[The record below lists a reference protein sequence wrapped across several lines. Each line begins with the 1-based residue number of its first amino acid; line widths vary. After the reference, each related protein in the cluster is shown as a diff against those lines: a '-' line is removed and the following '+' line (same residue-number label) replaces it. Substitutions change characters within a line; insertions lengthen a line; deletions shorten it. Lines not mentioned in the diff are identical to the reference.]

1 MGLVVNAFA
10 LLESFTDD
18 FEVIVNDGSIDGL
31 SAL

>member
-10 LLESFTDD
+10 LLESLTDD

>member
-1 MGLVVNAFA
+1 MGLVVNAF
-10 LLESFTDD
+10 LLESLTDD